1 MTVSLEPQRR
11 LKHIMQNN
19 YYFIRALSL
28 ELSKQIIGLE
38 IATIFSQ
45 NKDELLIGLIDNDN
59 PETEFWI
66 RATFTPEL
74 TTLSFP
80 QTFARAKRNSIDLF
94 DSLIGKKITSIR
106 QFNNERAF
114 GIELEGENKENHT
127 LLFKLFGNRSN
138 IILFSP
144 SEEDENTQE
153 IEAVFQHKLQA
164 DWEIIYDDLDRSIEQ
179 EKEDF
184 LENGIKKTFP
194 TFGKDVLKYLDN
206 KVRNK
211 VENTEDKE
219 KYWNET
225 DKLLNYF
232 DEIEKLDFYIFLKK
246 NDVKLFILNPNEV
259 FKEND
264 KIEILHKTDNSIE
277 ACNLFYMEFSRRYYL
292 GKEKNA
298 ALKAIEKRHR
308 QTKNYIDKTLRKIEK
323 VENTMRYEEFGHI
336 LMANLHAV
344 EPRSKS
350 VELFDFYK
358 NEQITIPLKDNLTPQ
373 KNAELFYRKGKNQ
386 KLEIDNLYQNLDKKE
401 EQLKTLENQLGEIE
415 SFESLKEMRKYLK
428 TNKIKVSNLQENEP
442 DELPFKVFEY
452 QDFQI
457 LVGKNSKNNDLLT
470 QKFAY
475 KEDLW
480 LHARGVAGSHVVIKY
495 RAGKPFPKSVIE
507 KAASLAAYYSKRKT
521 DSLCPVIVTPK
532 KYVRKPKGAA
542 LGAVVVEREDV
553 VMVEPKEFG

>member
-1 MTVSLEPQRR
+1 
-11 LKHIMQNN
+11 MQNN
-19 YYFIRALSL
+19 YYFIRSLSN
-28 ELSKQIIGLE
+28 ELSKQIIGYE

-45 NKDELLIGLIDNDN
+45 NKDELVIGLIDNDN

-106 QFNNERAF
+106 QFTNERAF
-114 GIELEGENKENHT
+114 GIEIEGNEGENYA

-138 IILFSP
+138 IILFS
-144 SEEDENTQE
+144 TQNNKQE
-153 IEAVFQHKLQA
+153 VEAIFQHKLQA
-164 DWEIIYDDLDRSIEQ
+164 DWEIIYEDLDRSLEQ

-194 TFGKDVLKYLDN
+194 TFGKDILKYLDN
-206 KVRNK
+206 KVEQNK
-211 VENTEDKE
+211 SIENYWTQTE
-219 KYWNET
+219 
-225 DKLLNYF
+225 KLITYF
-232 DEIEKLDFYIFLKK
+232 DEIENLDFYIFLK
-246 NDVKLFILNPNEV
+246 NDEVKLFIINPNEV
-259 FKEND
+259 FQKENNKD
-264 KIEILHKTDNSIE
+264 KIEILHQTNNAIE

-292 GKEKNA
+292 LKEKNA

-308 QTKNYIDKTLRKIEK
+308 QTQNYIDKTLKNIEK
-323 VENTMRYEEFGHI
+323 VENKMRYEEFGHI

-350 VELFDFYK
+350 VELFDFYT

-373 KNAELFYRKGKNQ
+373 KNAEIFYRKAKNQ
-386 KLEIDNLYQNLDKKE
+386 KLEIDNLYQNLEKKE
-401 EQLKTLENQLGEIE
+401 EKLKVFESQLEEINN
-415 SFESLKEMRKYLK
+415 FESLKEMRKFLK
-428 TNKIKVSNLQENEP
+428 ENKIKVTNLQENEP

-507 KAASLAAYYSKRKT
+507 KAAQLAAYYSKRKT

-553 VMVEPKEFG
+553 VMVEPKGFE

>member
-1 MTVSLEPQRR
+1 
-11 LKHIMQNN
+11 MQNN
-19 YYFIRALSL
+19 YYFIRSLSN
-28 ELSKQIIGLE
+28 ELSKQIVGFE

-80 QTFARAKRNSIDLF
+80 QTFARAKRNSIELF

-114 GIELEGENKENHT
+114 GIELGEGKNNNFT

-138 IILFSP
+138 IILFSA
-144 SEEDENTQE
+144 SEEEENKLE
-153 IEAVFQHKLQA
+153 VEAIFQHKLQA
-164 DWEIIYDDLDRSIEQ
+164 DWEIIYEDLDRSLEQ

-184 LENGIKKTFP
+184 LENGIKKIFP
-194 TFGKDVLKYLDN
+194 TFGKDIIKYLDN
-206 KVRNK
+206 KVDENK
-211 VENTEDKE
+211 SLEN
-219 KYWNET
+219 YWNEIE
-225 DKLLNYF
+225 KLLNYF
-232 DEIEKLDFYIFLKK
+232 EQIEKLDFYIFLKK
-246 NDVKLFILNPNEV
+246 EEVKLFIINPSEV
-259 FKEND
+259 FQKENNKD
-264 KIEILHKTDNSIE
+264 KIEILHKTNNAIE
-277 ACNLFYMEFSRRYYL
+277 ACNLFYLEFSRRYYL
-292 GKEKNA
+292 LKEKNA

-308 QTKNYIDKTLRKIEK
+308 QTQNYIDKTLKNIEK
-323 VENTMRYEEFGHI
+323 AENKMRYEEFGHI

-350 VELFDFYK
+350 VELFDFYT
-358 NEQITIPLKDNLTPQ
+358 NEQITIPLKDNLTAQ
-373 KNAELFYRKGKNQ
+373 KNAELFYRKAKNQ
-386 KLEIDNLYQNLDKKE
+386 KLEIDNLYQNLEKKE
-401 EQLKTLENQLGEIE
+401 EQLRLFESQLEEITH
-415 SFESLKEMRKYLK
+415 FESLKEMRKFLK
-428 TNKIKVSNLQENEP
+428 ENKIKVTNLQENEL

-507 KAASLAAYYSKRKT
+507 KAAQLAAYYSKRKT

-553 VMVEPKEFG
+553 VMVEPKEFES

>member
-1 MTVSLEPQRR
+1 
-11 LKHIMQNN
+11 MQNN
-19 YYFIRALSL
+19 YYFIRSLSN
-28 ELSKQIIGLE
+28 ELSKQIIGYE

-66 RATFTPEL
+66 RSTFTPEL

-80 QTFARAKRNSIDLF
+80 QTFARAKRNSVDLF

-114 GIELEGENKENHT
+114 GIELEGNQNENHT

-138 IILFSP
+138 IILF
-144 SEEDENTQE
+144 TQNDKSQE
-153 IEAVFQHKLQA
+153 VEAVFQHKLQA
-164 DWEIIYDDLDRSIEQ
+164 DWEIVYDDLDRSIEQ
-179 EKEDF
+179 EKDDF
-184 LENGIKKTFP
+184 IENGIKKTFP
-194 TFGKDVLKYLDN
+194 TFGKDVIKYLEN
-206 KVRNK
+206 KTENI
-211 VENTEDKE
+211 ENTELL
-219 KYWNET
+219 WNET
-225 DKLLNYF
+225 EKLITYF
-232 DEIEKLDFYIFLKK
+232 DEIEKLDYYIFQKK
-246 NDVKLFILNPNEV
+246 DEVKLFIINPNEV
-259 FKEND
+259 FAVHNNNTD
-264 KIEILHKTDNSIE
+264 KIEILHKTDNAIE
-277 ACNLFYMEFSRRYYL
+277 ACNLFYMEFSKRYYL
-292 GKEKNA
+292 LKEKNA
-298 ALKAIEKRHR
+298 ASKAIEKRHR
-308 QTKNYIDKTLRKIEK
+308 QTQNYIDKTLKSIEK
-323 VENTMRYEEFGHI
+323 VENQMRYEEFGHI
-336 LMANLHAV
+336 LMANLHQIQ
-344 EPRSKS
+344 PRLKS

-401 EQLKTLENQLGEIE
+401 EQLRLFEGQLEEINN
-415 SFESLKEMRKYLK
+415 FESLKEMRKFLK
-428 TNKIKVSNLQENEP
+428 DNKIKVTNLQENEP

-470 QKFAY
+470 QKYAY

-507 KAASLAAYYSKRKT
+507 KAASLAAYYSKSKS
-521 DSLCPVIVTPK
+521 DSICAVIVTPK

-553 VMVEPKEFG
+553 VMVEPKEFGN

>member
-1 MTVSLEPQRR
+1 MISNLTLAIVQ
-11 LKHIMQNN
+11 KAMQNN
-19 YYFIRALSL
+19 YYFIRSLSN
-28 ELSKQIIGLE
+28 ELSKQIIGYE

-80 QTFARAKRNSIDLF
+80 PSFARAKRNSINLF

-114 GIELEGENKENHT
+114 GIEIGEDENNNFT

-138 IILFSP
+138 IVLFND
-144 SEEDENTQE
+144 EEV
-153 IEAVFQHKLQA
+153 EAIFQHKLQA
-164 DWEIIYDDLDRSIEQ
+164 DWEIIYEDLDRSLEQ
-179 EKEDF
+179 EKENF

-194 TFGKDVLKYLDN
+194 TFGKDVIKYLDN
-206 KVRNK
+206 KV
-211 VENTEDKE
+211 ENTENKE
-219 KYWNET
+219 NYWNET
-225 DKLLNYF
+225 EKLITYF
-232 DEIEKLDFYIFLKK
+232 DEIENLDFYVFLKK
-246 NDVKLFILNPNEV
+246 DEVKLFIINPNEV
-259 FKEND
+259 FEDTDNKKNT
-264 KIEILHKTDNSIE
+264 IEILHKTDNAIE
-277 ACNLFYMEFSRRYYL
+277 ACNLFYLEFSKRYYL
-292 GKEKNA
+292 LKEKNA

-308 QTKNYIDKTLRKIEK
+308 QTKNYIDKTLKNIEK
-323 VENTMRYEEFGHI
+323 VENKMRYEEFGHI

-350 VELFDFYK
+350 VELFDFYT

-401 EQLKTLENQLGEIE
+401 EQLQLFESQLEEINN
-415 SFESLKEMRKYLK
+415 FESLKEMRKFLK
-428 TNKIKVSNLQENEP
+428 ENKIKVTNLQENEP

-470 QKFAY
+470 QKYAY

-507 KAASLAAYYSKRKT
+507 KSCKSGSLLFQTKNGFTLSCNRNT
-521 DSLCPVIVTPK
+521 
-532 KYVRKPKGAA
+532 
-542 LGAVVVEREDV
+542 
-553 VMVEPKEFG
+553 

>member
-1 MTVSLEPQRR
+1 
-11 LKHIMQNN
+11 MQNN
-19 YYFIRALSL
+19 YYFIRSLSN
-28 ELSKQIIGLE
+28 ELSKQIIGFE

-114 GIELEGENKENHT
+114 GIELEGENKGNKNDDFT

-144 SEEDENTQE
+144 NEAEEEKGKQK

-164 DWEIIYDDLDRSIEQ
+164 DWAIIYDDLDRSIEQ

-184 LENGIKKTFP
+184 IENGIKKTFP
-194 TFGKDVLKYLDN
+194 TFGKDVLKYLE
-206 KVRNK
+206 NK
-211 VENTEDKE
+211 VESTEDTE
-219 KYWNET
+219 SYWNET
-225 DKLLNYF
+225 EKLINYF

-246 NDVKLFILNPNEV
+246 EGVKLSIINPNEV
-259 FKEND
+259 FESP
-264 KIEILHKTDNSIE
+264 EILHKTDNAIE
-277 ACNLFYMEFSRRYYL
+277 ACNLFYLEFSRRYYL
-292 GKEKNA
+292 LKEKNA

-308 QTKNYIDKTLRKIEK
+308 QTQNYIDKTLKKIQK

-350 VELFDFYK
+350 VELFDFYT

-401 EQLKTLENQLGEIE
+401 EQLRLFESQLEEINN
-415 SFESLKEMRKYLK
+415 FESLKEMRKFLK
-428 TNKIKVSNLQENEP
+428 ENKIKVTNLQENEP

-553 VMVEPKEFG
+553 VMVEPKGCE

>member
-1 MTVSLEPQRR
+1 
-11 LKHIMQNN
+11 MQNN

-45 NKDELLIGLIDNDN
+45 NKNELLIGLIDNDN

-94 DSLIGKKITSIR
+94 ESVIGKKITSIR

-114 GIELEGENKENHT
+114 GIELEGEHKENHT
-127 LLFKLFGNRSN
+127 LLFKLFGSRSN
-138 IILFSP
+138 IVLFSP
-144 SEEDENTQE
+144 SEEDKNTQE
-153 IEAVFQHKLQA
+153 IEAIFQHKLQA

-184 LENGIKKTFP
+184 IENGIKITFP

-206 KVRNK
+206 RVTDTENK
-211 VENTEDKE
+211 NLYWQETE
-219 KYWNET
+219 
-225 DKLLNYF
+225 KLISYF
-232 DEIEKLDFYIFLKK
+232 DKIEELDFYVFLKK
-246 NDVKLFILNPNEV
+246 NDVKLSILNPTE
-259 FKEND
+259 FIKD
-264 KIEILHKTDNSIE
+264 AQILHKTNGVLE

-292 GKEKNA
+292 HKEKNA

-308 QTKNYIDKTLRKIEK
+308 QTKNYIDKTLKKIEK

-358 NEQITIPLKDNLTPQ
+358 NEQITIPLKDHLTPQ

-386 KLEIDNLYQNLDKKE
+386 KLEIDNLYQNLEKKE
-401 EQLKTLENQLGEIE
+401 EQLKTLESQLQDIE
-415 SFESLKEMRKYLK
+415 NFESLKEMRKYLK

-553 VMVEPKEFG
+553 VMVEPKGFEG

>member
-1 MTVSLEPQRR
+1 
-11 LKHIMQNN
+11 MQNN
-19 YYFIRALSL
+19 YYFIRSLSN
-28 ELSKQIIGLE
+28 ELSKQIIGFE

-45 NKDELLIGLIDNDN
+45 NKDELLIGLIDNNN

-80 QTFARAKRNSIDLF
+80 QSFARAKRNSIDLF
-94 DSLIGKKITSIR
+94 DSIIGKKITSIR

-114 GIELEGENKENHT
+114 GIELEENFT

-138 IILFSP
+138 IILFSQDQNN
-144 SEEDENTQE
+144 EQE
-153 IEAVFQHKLQA
+153 IEAIFQHKLQA

-184 LENGIKKTFP
+184 IENGIKKTFP
-194 TFGKDVLKYLDN
+194 TFGKDVLKYLN
-206 KVRNK
+206 NK
-211 VENTEDKE
+211 VENTEDRE
-219 KYWNET
+219 KYWQET
-225 DKLLNYF
+225 EKLITYF
-232 DEIEKLDFYIFLKK
+232 DEIENLDFYIFLKT
-246 NDVKLFILNPNEV
+246 NEVKLSILNP
-259 FKEND
+259 KEFIKD
-264 KIEILHKTDNSIE
+264 AEILHKTDNAIE

-298 ALKAIEKRHR
+298 ASKAIEKRHR
-308 QTKNYIDKTLRKIEK
+308 QTQNYIDKTLKKIEK

-350 VELFDFYK
+350 VELFDFYT
-358 NEQITIPLKDNLTPQ
+358 NEQITIPLKDHLSAQ

-401 EQLKTLENQLGEIE
+401 EQLRLFESQLEEINN
-415 SFESLKEMRKYLK
+415 FESLKEMRKFLK
-428 TNKIKVSNLQENEP
+428 ENKIKVTNLQENEP

-553 VMVEPKEFG
+553 VMVEPKGFE

>member
-1 MTVSLEPQRR
+1 
-11 LKHIMQNN
+11 MQNN
-19 YYFIRALSL
+19 YYFIRSLSN
-28 ELSKQIIGLE
+28 ELSKQIIGFE

-80 QTFARAKRNSIDLF
+80 QSFARAKRNSIDLF
-94 DSLIGKKITSIR
+94 DSIIGKKITSIR

-114 GIELEGENKENHT
+114 GIELEENFT

-138 IILFSP
+138 IILFSQDESSK
-144 SEEDENTQE
+144 SENSEQE
-153 IEAVFQHKLQA
+153 IEAIFQHKLQA
-164 DWEIIYDDLDRSIEQ
+164 DWEIIYEDLDRSIEQ

-184 LENGIKKTFP
+184 IENGIKKTFP
-194 TFGKDVLKYLDN
+194 TFGKDVLKYIN
-206 KVRNK
+206 NK
-211 VENTEDKE
+211 VENTEDRE
-219 KYWNET
+219 KYWQET
-225 DKLLNYF
+225 EKLITYF
-232 DEIEKLDFYIFLKK
+232 DEIENLDFYVFLKT
-246 NDVKLFILNPNEV
+246 NEVKLSILNP
-259 FKEND
+259 KEFIKD
-264 KIEILHKTDNSIE
+264 AEILHKTDNAIE

-308 QTKNYIDKTLRKIEK
+308 QTQNYIDKTLKKIEK

-350 VELFDFYK
+350 VELFDFYTNK
-358 NEQITIPLKDNLTPQ
+358 QITIPLKDHLSAQ

-386 KLEIDNLYQNLDKKE
+386 KLEIDNLYQNLEKKE
-401 EQLKTLENQLGEIE
+401 EQLHLFESQLDEINN
-415 SFESLKEMRKYLK
+415 FESLKEMRKFLK
-428 TNKIKVSNLQENEP
+428 ENKIKVTNLQENEP

-470 QKFAY
+470 QKYAY

-553 VMVEPKEFG
+553 VMVEPKGFE

>member
-1 MTVSLEPQRR
+1 
-11 LKHIMQNN
+11 MQNN
-19 YYFIRALSL
+19 YYFIRSLSN
-28 ELSKQIIGLE
+28 ELSKQIIGYE

-80 QTFARAKRNSIDLF
+80 QTFARAKRNSVDLF

-114 GIELEGENKENHT
+114 GIELEGNQNENNT

-138 IILFSP
+138 IILFSN
-144 SEEDENTQE
+144 EKV
-153 IEAVFQHKLQA
+153 EAVFQHKLQA

-184 LENGIKKTFP
+184 IENGIKKTFP
-194 TFGKDVLKYLDN
+194 TFGKDVLTYLDN
-206 KVRNK
+206 KVNQELENK
-211 VENTEDKE
+211 NSNGELVKPNLEELSWQETE
-219 KYWNET
+219 
-225 DKLLNYF
+225 KLITYF
-232 DEIEKLDFYIFLKK
+232 DEIEKLDYYIFQKK
-246 NDVKLFILNPNEV
+246 DEIKLFILNPNEV
-259 FKEND
+259 FEQND
-264 KIEILHKTDNSIE
+264 KIEILHKTDTAIE
-277 ACNLFYMEFSRRYYL
+277 ACNLFYMEFSKRYYL
-292 GKEKNA
+292 LKEKNA
-298 ALKAIEKRHR
+298 ASKAIEKRHR
-308 QTKNYIDKTLRKIEK
+308 QTQNYIDKTLKNIEK
-323 VENTMRYEEFGHI
+323 VENQMRYEEFGHI
-336 LMANLHAV
+336 LMANLHQIQ
-344 EPRSKS
+344 PRLKS

-401 EQLKTLENQLGEIE
+401 EQLRLFESQLEEITN
-415 SFESLKEMRKYLK
+415 FESLKEMRKFLK
-428 TNKIKVSNLQENEP
+428 DNKIKVTNLQENEP

-470 QKFAY
+470 QKYAY

-507 KAASLAAYYSKRKT
+507 KAASLAAYYSKSKS
-521 DSLCPVIVTPK
+521 DSLCAVIVTPK

-553 VMVEPKEFG
+553 VMVEPKEFGG

>member
-1 MTVSLEPQRR
+1 
-11 LKHIMQNN
+11 MQNN
-19 YYFIRALSL
+19 YYFIRSLSN
-28 ELSKQIIGLE
+28 ELSKQIVGLE
-38 IATIFSQ
+38 VATVFSQ

-80 QTFARAKRNSIDLF
+80 QSFARAKRNSIDLF
-94 DSLIGKKITSIR
+94 DSIIGKKITSIR
-106 QFNNERAF
+106 QFTNERAF
-114 GIELEGENKENHT
+114 GIELEDEDNSNNKNINFT

-138 IILFSP
+138 IILFSQN
-144 SEEDENTQE
+144 EQKQQE
-153 IEAVFQHKLQA
+153 VEAIFQHKLQA
-164 DWEIIYDDLDRSIEQ
+164 DWEIVYEDLDRSLEQ

-184 LENGIKKTFP
+184 LENGIKRTFP
-194 TFGKDVLKYLDN
+194 TFGKDILKYLDN
-206 KVRNK
+206 KIGENK
-211 VENTEDKE
+211 QEENKSQER
-219 KYWNET
+219 YWNEIE
-225 DKLLNYF
+225 KLLAYF
-232 DEIEKLDFYIFLKK
+232 DDIENLDFYIFLKK
-246 NDVKLFILNPNEV
+246 EEVKLFIVNPNEV
-259 FKEND
+259 FD
-264 KIEILHKTDNSIE
+264 KNNNIQILHKTKNAIE
-277 ACNLFYMEFSRRYYL
+277 ACNLFYTEFSRRYYL
-292 GKEKNA
+292 LKEKNA
-298 ALKAIEKRHR
+298 ALKAVEKRYR
-308 QTKNYIDKTLRKIEK
+308 QTKNYIDKTLKNIEK
-323 VENTMRYEEFGHI
+323 VENKMRYEEFGHI

-358 NEQITIPLKDNLTPQ
+358 NEQITIPLKDNLSAQ

-386 KLEIDNLYQNLDKKE
+386 KLEVDNLYQNLDKKE
-401 EQLKTLENQLGEIE
+401 GQLKVLEIQLEQI
-415 SFESLKEMRKYLK
+415 SNFESLKEMRKFLK
-428 TNKIKVSNLQENEP
+428 ENRIKVTNLQENEP

-553 VMVEPKEFG
+553 IMVEPKEFEG

>member
-1 MTVSLEPQRR
+1 
-11 LKHIMQNN
+11 MQNN
-19 YYFIRALSL
+19 YYFIRSLSN
-28 ELSKQIIGLE
+28 ELSKQIIGYE

-80 QTFARAKRNSIDLF
+80 QSFARAKRNSVDLF
-94 DSLIGKKITSIR
+94 DSLIGKKIISIR

-114 GIELEGENKENHT
+114 GIELEGNKNNTNFT

-138 IILFSP
+138 IILFSQN
-144 SEEDENTQE
+144 ENNEQE
-153 IEAVFQHKLQA
+153 IEAIFQHKLQT
-164 DWEIIYDDLDRSIEQ
+164 DWEIVYDDLDRSLEQ
-179 EKEDF
+179 EKEDVV
-184 LENGIKKTFP
+184 ENGIKKTFP

-206 KVRNK
+206 KVGENK
-211 VENTEDKE
+211 ELEN
-219 KYWNET
+219 YWNET
-225 DKLLNYF
+225 EKLITYF
-232 DEIEKLDFYIFLKK
+232 DAIENLDYYIFLKK
-246 NDVKLFILNPNEV
+246 DEVKLFIINPNEV
-259 FKEND
+259 FEQND
-264 KIEILHKTDNSIE
+264 KVEILHKTDNAIE
-277 ACNLFYMEFSRRYYL
+277 ACNLFYMEFSKRYYL
-292 GKEKNA
+292 LKEKNA
-298 ALKAIEKRHR
+298 ASKAIEKRHR
-308 QTKNYIDKTLRKIEK
+308 QTQNYIDKTLKSIEK
-323 VENTMRYEEFGHI
+323 VENQMRYEEFGHI
-336 LMANLHAV
+336 LMANLHQIQ
-344 EPRSKS
+344 PRSKS

-386 KLEIDNLYQNLDKKE
+386 KLEIDNLYQNLEKKE
-401 EQLKTLENQLGEIE
+401 EQLRLFESQLEEINN
-415 SFESLKEMRKYLK
+415 FESLKEMRKFLK
-428 TNKIKVSNLQENEP
+428 DNKIKVTNLQENEP

-470 QKFAY
+470 QKYAY

-507 KAASLAAYYSKRKT
+507 KAAQLAAYYSKSKS
-521 DSLCPVIVTPK
+521 DSLCAVIVTPK

-553 VMVEPKEFG
+553 VMVEPKGFE

>member
-1 MTVSLEPQRR
+1 
-11 LKHIMQNN
+11 MQNN
-19 YYFIRALSL
+19 YYFIRALSN

-45 NKDELLIGLIDNDN
+45 NKDELVIGLIDNDN

-80 QTFARAKRNSIDLF
+80 QSFARAKRNSIDLF

-114 GIELEGENKENHT
+114 GIEIGEGKNDNFT

-138 IILFSP
+138 IILFSQ
-144 SEEDENTQE
+144 DENNEQE
-153 IEAVFQHKLQA
+153 VEAIFQHKLQA
-164 DWEIIYDDLDRSIEQ
+164 DWEIIYDDLDRSLEQ

-194 TFGKDVLKYLDN
+194 TFGKDVIKYLEN
-206 KVRNK
+206 KLGENK
-211 VENTEDKE
+211 SQEN
-219 KYWNET
+219 YWNET
-225 DKLLNYF
+225 EKLINYF
-232 DEIEKLDFYIFLKK
+232 DEIENLDFYVFLKK
-246 NDVKLFILNPNEV
+246 EEVKLFIINPNDV
-259 FKEND
+259 FDEND
-264 KIEILHKTDNSIE
+264 KVEILHKTKNAIE
-277 ACNLFYMEFSRRYYL
+277 ACNLFYLEFSKRYYL
-292 GKEKNA
+292 LKEKNA

-308 QTKNYIDKTLRKIEK
+308 QTQNYIDKTLKNIEK
-323 VENTMRYEEFGHI
+323 VENKMRYEEFGHI

-350 VELFDFYK
+350 VELFDFYT
-358 NEQITIPLKDNLTPQ
+358 NEQITIPLKDNLTAQ

-401 EQLKTLENQLGEIE
+401 EQLKAFESQLEEINN
-415 SFESLKEMRKYLK
+415 FESLKEMRKFLK
-428 TNKIKVSNLQENEP
+428 ENKIKVTNLQENEP

-507 KAASLAAYYSKRKT
+507 KAAQLAAYYSKSKS

-553 VMVEPKEFG
+553 VMVEPKGFEG

>member
-1 MTVSLEPQRR
+1 
-11 LKHIMQNN
+11 MQNN
-19 YYFIRALSL
+19 YYFIRSLSN
-28 ELSKQIIGLE
+28 ELSKQIIGFE

-45 NKDELLIGLIDNDN
+45 NKDELLIGLIDNNN

-80 QTFARAKRNSIDLF
+80 QSFARAKRNSIDLF
-94 DSLIGKKITSIR
+94 DSIIGKKITSIR

-114 GIELEGENKENHT
+114 GIELEENFT

-138 IILFSP
+138 IILFSQDESSK
-144 SEEDENTQE
+144 SENSEQE
-153 IEAVFQHKLQA
+153 IEAIFQHKLQA
-164 DWEIIYDDLDRSIEQ
+164 DWEIIYEDLDRSIEQ

-184 LENGIKKTFP
+184 IENGIKKTFP
-194 TFGKDVLKYLDN
+194 TFGKDVLKYIN
-206 KVRNK
+206 NK
-211 VENTEDKE
+211 VENTEDRE
-219 KYWNET
+219 KYWQET
-225 DKLLNYF
+225 EKLITYF
-232 DEIEKLDFYIFLKK
+232 DEIENLDFYVFLKT
-246 NDVKLFILNPNEV
+246 NEVKLSILNP
-259 FKEND
+259 KEFIKD
-264 KIEILHKTDNSIE
+264 AEILHKTDNAIE

-308 QTKNYIDKTLRKIEK
+308 QTQNYIDKTLKKIEK

-350 VELFDFYK
+350 VELFDFYT
-358 NEQITIPLKDNLTPQ
+358 NEQITIPLKDHLSAQ

-386 KLEIDNLYQNLDKKE
+386 KLEIDNLYQNLEKKE
-401 EQLKTLENQLGEIE
+401 EQLHLFESQLDEINN
-415 SFESLKEMRKYLK
+415 FDSLKEMRKFLK
-428 TNKIKVSNLQENEP
+428 ENKIKVTNLQESEP

-470 QKFAY
+470 QKYAY

-553 VMVEPKEFG
+553 VMVEPKGFE

>member
-1 MTVSLEPQRR
+1 
-11 LKHIMQNN
+11 MQNN
-19 YYFIRALSL
+19 YYFIRALSS

-45 NKDELLIGLIDNDN
+45 NKDELVIGLIDNNN

-80 QTFARAKRNSIDLF
+80 QSFARAKRNSIDLF
-94 DSLIGKKITSIR
+94 DSIIGKKITSIR

-114 GIELEGENKENHT
+114 GIELEEDYT

-138 IILFSP
+138 IILFSQN
-144 SEEDENTQE
+144 ENNKQE
-153 IEAVFQHKLQA
+153 VEAIFQHKLQA
-164 DWEIIYDDLDRSIEQ
+164 DWEIVYDDLDRSLEQ

-184 LENGIKKTFP
+184 IDNGIKKTFP
-194 TFGKDVLKYLDN
+194 TFGKDVIKYLDN
-206 KVRNK
+206 KVEGKIESTENK
-211 VENTEDKE
+211 ENYWQETE
-219 KYWNET
+219 
-225 DKLLNYF
+225 KLINYF
-232 DEIEKLDFYIFLKK
+232 DEIENLDFYVFLKK
-246 NDVKLFILNPNEV
+246 DEVKLFIINPNEI
-259 FKEND
+259 FPKEDNVQ
-264 KIEILHKTDNSIE
+264 ILHKTDNAIE
-277 ACNLFYMEFSRRYYL
+277 ACNLFYLEFSKRYYL
-292 GKEKNA
+292 LKEKNA

-308 QTKNYIDKTLRKIEK
+308 QTQNYIDKTLKNIEK
-323 VENTMRYEEFGHI
+323 VENKMRYEEFGHI

-350 VELFDFYK
+350 VELFDFYT
-358 NEQITIPLKDNLTPQ
+358 NEQITIPLKDNLSAQ

-386 KLEIDNLYQNLDKKE
+386 KLEIDNLYQNLEKKE
-401 EQLKTLENQLGEIE
+401 EQLRLFESQLEETNN
-415 SFESLKEMRKYLK
+415 FESLKEMRKFLK
-428 TNKIKVSNLQENEP
+428 ENKIKVTNLQENEP

-507 KAASLAAYYSKRKT
+507 KAAQLAAYYSKRKT

-553 VMVEPKEFG
+553 VMVEPKGFES

>member
-1 MTVSLEPQRR
+1 
-11 LKHIMQNN
+11 MQNN

-28 ELSKQIIGLE
+28 ELSKQIIGFE

-66 RATFTPEL
+66 RSTFTPEL

-94 DSLIGKKITSIR
+94 DEIIGAKVTSIR

-114 GIELEGENKENHT
+114 GLELETEDGENNT

-144 SEEDENTQE
+144 NKDSELEV
-153 IEAVFQHKLQA
+153 EAIFQHKLQA
-164 DWEIIYDDLDRSIEQ
+164 DWEIDYENLDRSLDQ

-184 LENGIKKTFP
+184 VEKGIKKTFP
-194 TFGKDVLKYLDN
+194 TFGKDVLRYIEN
-206 KVRNK
+206 KVG
-211 VENTEDKE
+211 EDKSE
-219 KYWNET
+219 ENYWQ
-225 DKLLNYF
+225 
-232 DEIEKLDFYIFLKK
+232 EIEKLITYFDDVDDLDFYVFLKK
-246 NDVKLFILNPNEV
+246 NDIKLFILNPNEV
-259 FKEND
+259 FEAQKDE
-264 KIEILHKTDNSIE
+264 IQILHKTKNALE

-292 GKEKNA
+292 HKEKNA
-298 ALKAIEKRHR
+298 ALKAIEKHHR
-308 QTKNYIDKTLRKIEK
+308 QTQNYIDKTLKKIEK

-350 VELFDFYK
+350 VELFDFYT
-358 NEQITIPLKDNLTPQ
+358 NEQITIPLKDHLSAQ
-373 KNAELFYRKGKNQ
+373 KNAELFYRKAKNQ
-386 KLEIDNLYQNLDKKE
+386 KLEIDNLYQNLEKKE
-401 EQLKTLENQLGEIE
+401 EQLKTLENQIEEIE
-415 SFESLKEMRKYLK
+415 NFDSLKEMRKYLK
-428 TNKIKVSNLQENEP
+428 TNKIKVSNFQENEP

-542 LGAVVVEREDV
+542 LGAVVVEREEV
-553 VMVEPKEFG
+553 VMVEPKEF

>member
-1 MTVSLEPQRR
+1 
-11 LKHIMQNN
+11 MQNN
-19 YYFIRALSL
+19 YYFIRSLSN
-28 ELSKQIIGLE
+28 ELSKQIIGYE
-38 IATIFSQ
+38 VATIFSQ
-45 NKDELLIGLIDNDN
+45 NKDELLIGLIDNQN

-66 RATFTPEL
+66 RSTFTPEL

-106 QFNNERAF
+106 QFTNERAF
-114 GIELEGENKENHT
+114 GIELEGENENTNLT

-138 IILFSP
+138 IILFA
-144 SEEDENTQE
+144 NQE
-153 IEAVFQHKLQA
+153 IEAIFQHKLQA
-164 DWEIIYDDLDRSIEQ
+164 DWGIIYDDLDRSLEQ

-206 KVRNK
+206 KVNNK
-211 VENTEDKE
+211 TEDKE
-219 KYWNET
+219 LLWNET
-225 DKLLNYF
+225 EKLISYF
-232 DEIEKLDFYIFLKK
+232 DEIEKLDYYIFLKK
-246 NDVKLFILNPNEV
+246 EGVKLSILNP
-259 FKEND
+259 KEIFEGDNS
-264 KIEILHKTDNSIE
+264 IEILHKTDNAIE
-277 ACNLFYMEFSRRYYL
+277 ACNLFYLEFSKRYYL
-292 GKEKNA
+292 LKEKNA
-298 ALKAIEKRHR
+298 ASKAIEKRHR
-308 QTKNYIDKTLRKIEK
+308 QTQNYIDKTLKNIEK
-323 VENTMRYEEFGHI
+323 VENKMRYEEFGHI

-350 VELFDFYK
+350 VELFDFYT
-358 NEQITIPLKDNLTPQ
+358 NEQITIPLKDNLSAQ

-401 EQLKTLENQLGEIE
+401 EQLRLFESQLEEINN
-415 SFESLKEMRKYLK
+415 FESLKEMRKFLK
-428 TNKIKVSNLQENEP
+428 ENKIKVSNLQENEP

-470 QKFAY
+470 QKYAY

-532 KYVRKPKGAA
+532 KYVRKPKGAVI
-542 LGAVVVEREDV
+542 GAVVVEREDV
-553 VMVEPKEFG
+553 VMVEPKGFE

>member
-1 MTVSLEPQRR
+1 MISNLTLAIVQ
-11 LKHIMQNN
+11 KAMQNN
-19 YYFIRALSL
+19 YYFIRSLSN
-28 ELSKQIIGLE
+28 ELSKQIIGYE

-80 QTFARAKRNSIDLF
+80 PSFARAKRNSINLF

-114 GIELEGENKENHT
+114 GIEIGEDENNNFT

-138 IILFSP
+138 IVLFND
-144 SEEDENTQE
+144 EEV
-153 IEAVFQHKLQA
+153 EAIFQHKLQA
-164 DWEIIYDDLDRSIEQ
+164 DWEIIYEDLDRSLEQ
-179 EKEDF
+179 EKENF

-194 TFGKDVLKYLDN
+194 TFGKDVIKYLDN
-206 KVRNK
+206 KV
-211 VENTEDKE
+211 ENTENKE
-219 KYWNET
+219 NYWNET
-225 DKLLNYF
+225 EKLITYF
-232 DEIEKLDFYIFLKK
+232 DEIENLDFYVFLKK
-246 NDVKLFILNPNEV
+246 DEVKLFIINPNEV
-259 FKEND
+259 FEDTDNKKNT
-264 KIEILHKTDNSIE
+264 IEILHKTDNAIE
-277 ACNLFYMEFSRRYYL
+277 ACNLFYLEFSKRYYL
-292 GKEKNA
+292 LKEKNA

-308 QTKNYIDKTLRKIEK
+308 QTKNYIDKTLKNIEK
-323 VENTMRYEEFGHI
+323 VENKMRYEEFGHI

-350 VELFDFYK
+350 VELFDFYT

-401 EQLKTLENQLGEIE
+401 EQLQLFESQLEEINN
-415 SFESLKEMRKYLK
+415 FESLKEMRKFLK
-428 TNKIKVSNLQENEP
+428 ENKIKVTNLQENEP

-470 QKFAY
+470 QKYAY

-553 VMVEPKEFG
+553 VMVEPKEFE

>member
-1 MTVSLEPQRR
+1 
-11 LKHIMQNN
+11 MQNN
-19 YYFIRALSL
+19 YYFIRSLSN
-28 ELSKQIIGLE
+28 ELSKQIIGYE

-45 NKDELLIGLIDNDN
+45 NKDELVIGLIDNDN

-106 QFNNERAF
+106 QFTNERAF
-114 GIELEGENKENHT
+114 GIEIEGNEGENYA

-138 IILFSP
+138 IILFS
-144 SEEDENTQE
+144 TQNNKQE
-153 IEAVFQHKLQA
+153 VEAIFQHKLQA
-164 DWEIIYDDLDRSIEQ
+164 DWEIIYEDLDRSLEQ

-194 TFGKDVLKYLDN
+194 TFGKDILKYLDN
-206 KVRNK
+206 KVEQNK
-211 VENTEDKE
+211 SIENYWTQTE
-219 KYWNET
+219 
-225 DKLLNYF
+225 KLITYF
-232 DEIEKLDFYIFLKK
+232 DEIENLDFYIFLK
-246 NDVKLFILNPNEV
+246 NDEVKLFIINPNEV
-259 FKEND
+259 FQKENNKD
-264 KIEILHKTDNSIE
+264 KIEILHQTNNAIE

-292 GKEKNA
+292 LKEKNA

-308 QTKNYIDKTLRKIEK
+308 QTQNYIDKTLKNIEK
-323 VENTMRYEEFGHI
+323 VENKMRYEEFGHI

-350 VELFDFYK
+350 VELFDFYT

-373 KNAELFYRKGKNQ
+373 KNAEIFYRKAKNQ
-386 KLEIDNLYQNLDKKE
+386 KLEIDNLYQNLEKKE
-401 EQLKTLENQLGEIE
+401 EQLKVFESQLEEINN
-415 SFESLKEMRKYLK
+415 FESLKEMRKFLK
-428 TNKIKVSNLQENEP
+428 ENKIKVTNLQENEP

-507 KAASLAAYYSKRKT
+507 KAAQLAAYYSKRKT

-553 VMVEPKEFG
+553 VMVEPKGFE

>member
-1 MTVSLEPQRR
+1 MISNLTLAIVQ
-11 LKHIMQNN
+11 KAMQNN
-19 YYFIRALSL
+19 YYFIRSLSN
-28 ELSKQIIGLE
+28 ELSKQIIGYE

-80 QTFARAKRNSIDLF
+80 PSFARAKRNSIDLF

-114 GIELEGENKENHT
+114 GIEIGEDENNNFT

-138 IILFSP
+138 IVLFND
-144 SEEDENTQE
+144 EEV
-153 IEAVFQHKLQA
+153 EAIFQHKLQA
-164 DWEIIYDDLDRSIEQ
+164 DWEIIYEDLDRSLEQ
-179 EKEDF
+179 EKENF

-194 TFGKDVLKYLDN
+194 TFGKDVIKYLDN
-206 KVRNK
+206 KV
-211 VENTEDKE
+211 ENTENKE
-219 KYWNET
+219 NYWNET
-225 DKLLNYF
+225 EKLITYF
-232 DEIEKLDFYIFLKK
+232 DEIENLDFYVFLKK
-246 NDVKLFILNPNEV
+246 DEVKLFIINPNEV
-259 FKEND
+259 FEDTDNKKNT
-264 KIEILHKTDNSIE
+264 IEILHKTDNAIE
-277 ACNLFYMEFSRRYYL
+277 ACNLFYLEFSKRYYL
-292 GKEKNA
+292 LKEKNA

-308 QTKNYIDKTLRKIEK
+308 QTKNYIDKTLKNIEK
-323 VENTMRYEEFGHI
+323 VENKMRYEEFGHI

-350 VELFDFYK
+350 VELFDFYT

-401 EQLKTLENQLGEIE
+401 EQLQLFESQLEEINN
-415 SFESLKEMRKYLK
+415 FESLKEMRKFLK
-428 TNKIKVSNLQENEP
+428 ENKIKVTNLQENEP

-470 QKFAY
+470 QKYAY

-553 VMVEPKEFG
+553 VMVEPKEFE

>member
-1 MTVSLEPQRR
+1 
-11 LKHIMQNN
+11 MQNN
-19 YYFIRALSL
+19 YYFIRSLSNQ
-28 ELSKQIIGLE
+28 LSKLIIGLE

-45 NKDELLIGLIDNDN
+45 NKDELLIGLIDTNN
-59 PETEFWI
+59 PETECWI

-80 QTFARAKRNSIDLF
+80 QDFKRAKRNSIDLF
-94 DSLIGKKITSIR
+94 DSIIGKKITSIR
-106 QFNNERAF
+106 QFTNERAF
-114 GIELEGENKENHT
+114 GIELEDENNKNTNFT

-138 IILFSP
+138 VILFSQNE
-144 SEEDENTQE
+144 SLQEEV
-153 IEAVFQHKLQA
+153 EAIFQHKLQA
-164 DWEIIYDDLDRSIEQ
+164 DWEIIYEDLDRSIEQ

-194 TFGKDVLKYLDN
+194 TFGKDVIKYLDN
-206 KVRNK
+206 KVKNI
-211 VENTEDKE
+211 EDKDL
-219 KYWNET
+219 YWQ
-225 DKLLNYF
+225 
-232 DEIEKLDFYIFLKK
+232 EIEKLLAYFDKIEELDFYVFLK
-246 NDVKLFILNPNEV
+246 NNEVKLFIINPNEV
-259 FKEND
+259 FEEDNRKEN
-264 KIEILHKTDNSIE
+264 IEILHKTKNAIE
-277 ACNLFYMEFSRRYYL
+277 ACNLFYLEFSKRYYL
-292 GKEKNA
+292 LKEKNA

-308 QTKNYIDKTLRKIEK
+308 QTKNYIDKTLKNIEK
-323 VENTMRYEEFGHI
+323 VENKMRYEEFGHI

-350 VELFDFYK
+350 VELFDFYT
-358 NEQITIPLKDNLTPQ
+358 NEQIIIPLKDNLTAQ

-386 KLEIDNLYQNLDKKE
+386 KLEIDNLYQNLGKKE
-401 EQLKTLENQLGEIE
+401 EQLQLFESQLEEINN
-415 SFESLKEMRKYLK
+415 FESLKEMRKFLK
-428 TNKIKVSNLQENEP
+428 ENKIKVTNLQENEP

-553 VMVEPKEFG
+553 VMVEPKEFE

>member
-1 MTVSLEPQRR
+1 
-11 LKHIMQNN
+11 MQNN
-19 YYFIRALSL
+19 YYFIRSLSN
-28 ELSKQIIGLE
+28 ELSKQIIGFE

-94 DSLIGKKITSIR
+94 DSIIGKKITSIR

-114 GIELEGENKENHT
+114 GIEIEGDNDNTNFT

-138 IILFSP
+138 IILFS
-144 SEEDENTQE
+144 DTE
-153 IEAVFQHKLQA
+153 IEAIFQHKLQA
-164 DWEIIYDDLDRSIEQ
+164 DWEIIYDDLDRSLEQ

-184 LENGIKKTFP
+184 LENGIKKIFP
-194 TFGKDVLKYLDN
+194 TFGKDISKYLN
-206 KVRNK
+206 KK

-219 KYWNET
+219 LYWSET
-225 DKLLNYF
+225 EKLITYF
-232 DEIEKLDFYIFLKK
+232 DEIEELNFYIFLKK
-246 NDVKLFILNPNEV
+246 DGVKLSILNPNEI
-259 FKEND
+259 FEESD
-264 KIEILHKTDNSIE
+264 KIEILHKTNNIIE
-277 ACNLFYMEFSRRYYL
+277 ACNLFYLEFSKRYYL

-308 QTKNYIDKTLRKIEK
+308 QTQNYIDKTLKKIEK

-350 VELFDFYK
+350 VELFDFYT
-358 NEQITIPLKDNLTPQ
+358 NEQITIPLKDNLTAQ

-386 KLEIDNLYQNLDKKE
+386 KLEINNLYQNLDKKE
-401 EQLKTLENQLGEIE
+401 EQLRLFESQLEEINN
-415 SFESLKEMRKYLK
+415 FESLKIMRKFLK
-428 TNKIKVSNLQENEP
+428 ENKIKVTNLQENEP

-507 KAASLAAYYSKRKT
+507 KAASLAAYYSKSKT
-521 DSLCPVIVTPK
+521 DSLCAVIVTPK
-532 KYVRKPKGAA
+532 KYVRKPKGAV